1 MKKGLL
7 LFALISFLFVGTTNT
22 YAQNDLSNQL
32 DVELSDNNSDKIK
45 DKKKDKKVEEDNQL
59 EFLGTPVYDAEDFWK
74 LITKGIFNLF
84 IILIIVRYIYYPVTK
99 NKDYLFTYLLISL
112 TVFLLCVLLD
122 SVKLQLGFA
131 LGLFAIFG
139 IIRYRTDPIPIKEMT
154 YLFLV
159 IGISVVNALANKK
172 ISHAELV
179 FANLLLVFVTFGME
193 RIWLLRHESRR
204 NIIYEKIELI
214 KPENKEELLEDL
226 KERTG
231 LNIVRYEIRRIDFL
245 KDIAN
250 IRIFYYEDDS
260 K

>member
-1 MKKGLL
+1 MDLL
-7 LFALISFLFVGTTNT
+7 LIL
-22 YAQNDLSNQL
+22 L
-32 DVELSDNNSDKIK
+32 DS
-45 DKKKDKKVEEDNQL
+45 L
-59 EFLGTPVYDAEDFWK
+59 EFLGAPVWDAEDFYK
-74 LITKGIFNLF
+74 LIIKGIFNLA
-84 IILIIVRYIYYPVTK
+84 IVVLIVRYIYYPVAK

-112 TVFLLCVLLD
+112 TVFLLCFLLD
-122 SVKLQLGFA
+122 NVKLQLGFA

-172 ISHAELV
+172 ISYAELV
-179 FANLLLVFVTFGME
+179 FANLLLVFITYGME
-193 RIWLLRHESRR
+193 RLWLLKHQSRK

-214 KPENKEELLEDL
+214 KPENAEALLADL
-226 KERTG
+226 KEKTG
-231 LNIVRYEIRRIDFL
+231 LDIIRFEIKRIDFL
-245 KDIAN
+245 RDIAN